1 MSLLR
6 EIQQNTCDPN
16 IRLSDILRKCKILAA
31 RLNFKPLDE
40 WVNNELNG
48 YSDDKPLPQ
57 YRIFK
62 HIELVG
68 NYRTL
73 NHWGE
78 NVGISSFLIPE
89 KYIDKMT
96 TITLNEGIGVVES
109 IVAKSQN
116 SVINISI
123 PQDFLMILKLEVKYL
138 KYFTSISRAI
148 SIHQFTNILDTV
160 KNRIVEFAIEI
171 EKINPE
177 AGESILGT
185 NTVDYP
191 MIYQIFNHCI
201 LRNYSD
207 DIDTKLNNN
216 ISSIKAKSE
225 SNLMSEFR
233 KSKYDQSQSSF
244 GNVVDQAHGGSDI
257 RGIGTQHNYA
267 PEQKQ
272 TLAEAAAE
280 IQQLLEQLSQTY
292 PTTTTAEKMAVVAEA
307 AEQIEKN
314 PTLKARVINALKL
327 GGTEALKETIN
338 HPLVNILM
346 AIFEGWQ
353 DAE

>member
-1 MSLLR
+1 MLR

-40 WVNNELNG
+40 WVENELNG
-48 YSDDKPLPQ
+48 YADDKPLPQ

-62 HIELVG
+62 DIELVG
-68 NYRTL
+68 NFRTP
-73 NHWGE
+73 NSWGE
-78 NVGISSFLIPE
+78 NFGIPSLLIPE

-96 TITLNEGIGVVES
+96 IITLTEGIGGLES
-109 IVAKSQN
+109 IVSKSKN

-123 PQDFLMILKLEVKYL
+123 PQNYLLLLKSEVKDL

-148 SIHQFTNILDTV
+148 SIHQFTNIIETV
-160 KNRIVEFAIEI
+160 KNRVVDFAIEI
-171 EKINPE
+171 EKKNPE
-177 AGESILGT
+177 AGESELGT
-185 NTVDYP
+185 NPVSEP
-191 MIYQIFNHCI
+191 IVNQIFNHCI
-201 LRNYSD
+201 LRNNSA
-207 DIDTKLNNN
+207 DIDTKFNNN

-225 SNLMSEFR
+225 SNFMSEFR

-280 IQQLLEQLSQTY
+280 IQQLLEQLSKTY

-346 AIFEGWQ
+346 AIIEGLQ